1 MAGSP
6 SIRSYFLPKAKIGV
20 EVTPDSSLRND
31 NDREIEVDEGT
42 IEEDEGMIELT
53 AVGKMIEEIEKHLGY
68 ILSTRMADGE
78 EVTKLRDVQQY
89 LRFRLMGTKNAE
101 ASLQVALG
109 WGGANHSI
117 RLRSKGNNDITSALL
132 QKYVNEDVLPE
143 LGTEKKTIY
152 IKTATRW
159 LRALGWVYSGAK
171 KSAYVDGH
179 EWPDV
184 VKYPRTDGQ
193 VR

>member
-101 ASLQVALG
+101 ASLQ
-109 WGGANHSI
+109 
-117 RLRSKGNNDITSALL
+117 LRSKGNNDITSALL